1 MITTFCKASFRHR
14 WCQQLNRRA
23 VGCQEVLCKMPTESM
38 AAPEPN
44 SGLLGPNTISPA
56 SLPLAQPLSSTIPAS
71 LGAAHS

>member
-1 MITTFCKASFRHR
+1 M
-14 WCQQLNRRA
+14 
-23 VGCQEVLCKMPTESM
+23 GCQEVLCKMPTESV

-44 SGLLGPNTISPA
+44 CGLLGPNTISSA